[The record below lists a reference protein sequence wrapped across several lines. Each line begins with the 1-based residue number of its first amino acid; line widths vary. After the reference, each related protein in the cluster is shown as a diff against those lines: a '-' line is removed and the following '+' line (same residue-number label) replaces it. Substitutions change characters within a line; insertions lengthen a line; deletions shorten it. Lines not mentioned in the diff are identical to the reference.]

1 MPNAK
6 TRKGSGNPEEDS
18 QATFTLRVLELL
30 GDTEVVSKIK
40 KALYPDDLVAEIK
53 KDLERRSPNCAA

>member
-6 TRKGSGNPEEDS
+6 PRKGTDLVRSRTGVKGSNNAEEDS
-18 QATFTLRVLELL
+18 QATFTLQLLELL

-40 KALYPDDLVAEIK
+40 KPFI
-53 KDLERRSPNCAA
+53 PTT